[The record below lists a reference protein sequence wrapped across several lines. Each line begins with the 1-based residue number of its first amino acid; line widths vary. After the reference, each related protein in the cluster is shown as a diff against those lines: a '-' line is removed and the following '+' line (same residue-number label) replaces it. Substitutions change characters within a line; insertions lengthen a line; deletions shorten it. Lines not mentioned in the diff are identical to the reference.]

1 MRHRFS
7 GLVESSFCTVSPTP
21 IICWVTEHRVKP
33 HLHEATVRADLGHLI
48 LDMSILRDFGEA
60 PVAYYIPGIILYI
73 YASH

>member
-7 GLVESSFCTVSPTP
+7 VLVESSFCTESPIP

-48 LDMSILRDFGEA
+48 LEMSILRDFVEA
-60 PVAYYIPGIILYI
+60 PVVLFFR
-73 YASH
+73 